1 MAQLLFYDEEHRY
14 ELDGEILPSVSEV
27 LRFISREI
35 YGEITQYK
43 LDNAAD
49 RGTRIHK
56 ACEILDKYGA
66 VEVDAEIAPYIKAY
80 MKFRKDHA
88 VQWTQIE
95 QAIYHPALKYAGTID
110 RRGSVDGVTATVD
123 IKSSYRLHKPLV
135 GAQLNGYD
143 SAYAAL
149 KGETT
154 DKLFGLH
161 LKPDATYRLVE
172 FPKDFTLFQS
182 CLNIHNALK
191 KKARKKKNGNE
202 NRNETGSNE

>member
-43 LDNAAD
+43 LNNAAD

-56 ACEILDKYGA
+56 ACEVLDKYGT

-80 MKFRKDHA
+80 MRFCREHA
-88 VQWTQIE
+88 VKWTEIE
-95 QAIYHPALKYAGTID
+95 KAIYHPSLKYAGTID
-110 RRGSVDGVTATVD
+110 RRGSVDGVTAMVD
-123 IKSSYRLHKPLV
+123 IKSSYQLHKPLV

-143 SAYAAL
+143 DAYTEL
-149 KGETT
+149 KGEVT
-154 DKLFGLH
+154 DKLFALH

-172 FPKDFTLFQS
+172 MPKDFTLFQS

-191 KKARKKKNGNE
+191 KKARKKKNGS
-202 NRNETGSNE
+202 ETGNKNRIDE